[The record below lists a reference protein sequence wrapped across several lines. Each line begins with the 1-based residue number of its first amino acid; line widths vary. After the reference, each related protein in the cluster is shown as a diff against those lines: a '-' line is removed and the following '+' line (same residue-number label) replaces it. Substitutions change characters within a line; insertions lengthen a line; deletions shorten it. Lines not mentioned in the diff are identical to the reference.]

1 MSDLMYEGLN
11 LALYGMGTVF
21 LFLTLLVGAK
31 VLMSSLIGLT
41 ERGDNESQQQTGL
54 DPKIL
59 AAIGA
64 AIYQHRKR

>member
-1 MSDLMYEGLN
+1 MS
-11 LALYGMGTVF
+11 A
-21 LFLTLLVGAK
+21 
-31 VLMSSLIGLT
+31 LIGLT